1 MKTLIVSFFVLLNV
15 MGFGQA
21 NLNDY
26 KYIIVPKQFEA
37 FKKQNEHQTSTLV
50 KFLFTEKGFNVVY
63 DDALPD
69 DLKFNRC
76 LGLMASLIDDS
87 TMFTTKTSISLTD
100 CNGEEVFKTQQGKS
114 KVKEFRGAY
123 SEAIRMAMKSFN
135 GVNYVYNNKGG
146 EKETVTLNFKNDVK
160 KLEEKNVEAD
170 VAASKPKN
178 TNPMVVQQATTE
190 DQLYKNR
197 EPVSSEIQLNK
208 VGEATEILYAQKLAN
223 GYQLV
228 DSTPKV
234 RMKLMKSSTDNVYMA
249 QGDGKSG
256 MVYQKDGQWIFEYYE
271 GDKLTQKELNIKF

>member
-1 MKTLIVSFFVLLNV
+1 M
-15 MGFGQA
+15 MFGQT

-26 KYIIVPKQFEA
+26 KYVIVPKHFEA
-37 FKKQNEHQTSTLV
+37 FKKENEHQTSTLV
-50 KFLFTEKGFNVVY
+50 KFLFAEKGFNVVY

-76 LGLMASLIDDS
+76 LGLVASLIDDS
-87 TMFTTKTSISLTD
+87 TMFTTKTSISLIN
-100 CNGEEVFKTQQGKS
+100 CNGDEVFKTQEGKS
-114 KVKEFRGAY
+114 KVKEFKGAY

-160 KLEEKNVEAD
+160 KLEEKNVEAE
-170 VAASKPKN
+170 VAERQPKN
-178 TNPMVVQQATTE
+178 ANPMVVQQATTE

-197 EPVSSEIQLNK
+197 EPVSSDIKSDKIDKSIE
-208 VGEATEILYAQKLAN
+208 VLYAQKLAN

-228 DSTPKV
+228 DSTPKI

-256 MVYQKDGQWIFEYYE
+256 MVYEKDGKWVFEYYE
-271 GDKLTQKELNIKF
+271 GDKLVQKELNIKF